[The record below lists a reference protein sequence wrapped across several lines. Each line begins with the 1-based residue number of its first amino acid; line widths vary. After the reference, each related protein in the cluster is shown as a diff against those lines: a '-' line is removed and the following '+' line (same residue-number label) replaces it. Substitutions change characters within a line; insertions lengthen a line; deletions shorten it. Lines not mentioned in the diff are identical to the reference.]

1 MAKAKTTV
9 SEGEMLNIE
18 PLRTT
23 NLTIL
28 IEGTEPLIL
37 RGKARSYERE
47 EVFKQAHPKG
57 TKIPQ
62 ELDTKLNFNLW
73 EHLITSIHWRDE
85 IEHFDDYS
93 LYTEEMWRDLMKNN
107 APCIPMKAFKESF
120 KQVFISFGFK
130 ESTKRNGTDL
140 DRTLSI
146 LDKLTPIKFER
157 VEVDQH
163 IAKANTVG
171 GANVLTDCNIFYG
184 WSAELHLSHVDAVF
198 PSETVLSIINH
209 AGEYLGL
216 GSRRAEGFGRYHIVS
231 AIAGKA
237 V

>member
-1 MAKAKTTV
+1 MAKAKATAP
-9 SEGEMLNIE
+9 EGAVINME
-18 PLRTT
+18 PLRATE
-23 NLTIL
+23 LIIH
-28 IEGTEPLIL
+28 IEGTSPLIL

-140 DRTLSI
+140 ERTLQI
-146 LDKLTPIKFER
+146 LDQFTPVRFKE
-157 VEVDQH
+157 VEVNQH
-163 IAKANTVG
+163 IVKTNSISSS
-171 GANVLTDCNIFYG
+171 NVLTDCNIFHD
-184 WSAELHLSHVDAVF
+184 WEAELHLSHVDAVF
-198 PSETVLSIINH
+198 PSETILSIVAH

-216 GSRRAEGFGRYHIVS
+216 GARRSEGYGRYHIVS
-231 AIAGKA
+231 AGKA